1 MPGASNPDREPL
13 QGFTP
18 VPPTKTPASRASFR
32 WRRRRDSNPR
42 SGFCPDAPLAGECLR
57 PLGHVSDNSHCTV
70 SGTLLQPKGFMQR
83 PNGQFHVFILNH
95 DRDLDLTGRNHLD
108 IDTLSR
114 QGLKH

>member
-1 MPGASNPDREPL
+1 
-13 QGFTP
+13 
-18 VPPTKTPASRASFR
+18 
-32 WRRRRDSNPR
+32 
-42 SGFCPDAPLAGECLR
+42 
-57 PLGHVSDNSHCTV
+57 V